1 MSRPYSP
8 TEPSLPEPTAAQQRV
23 LDRIATQRERIA
35 ARRAQRLQAL
45 AAASAA
51 PEQALDGL
59 LVQRLATFTQQHPVA
74 VAALVGSVLAAG
86 PKRLVRWAGILLPL
100 VVRLRSR

>member
-1 MSRPYSP
+1 MP
-8 TEPSLPEPTAAQQRV
+8 QQVHRAERTHGV
-23 LDRIATQRERIA
+23 LD
-35 ARRAQRLQAL
+35 LDQAW
-45 AAASAA
+45 
-51 PEQALDGL
+51 L